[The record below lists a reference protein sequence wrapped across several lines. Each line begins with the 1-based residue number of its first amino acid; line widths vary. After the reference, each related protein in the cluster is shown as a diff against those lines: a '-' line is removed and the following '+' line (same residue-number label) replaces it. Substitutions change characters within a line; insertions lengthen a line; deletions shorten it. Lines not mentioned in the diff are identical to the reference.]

1 MPGKKNIYLE
11 MYAIEG
17 CPFCNAAR
25 ELVKKHKIPTDLKII
40 PPHQKTQVKAKNGMT
55 TFPQIFLHKNGR
67 RSKIGGYQD
76 LVNSL

>member
-1 MPGKKNIYLE
+1 MPIEKDIYLE

-25 ELVKKHKIPTDLKII
+25 ELVKKHKIPTQLKIVA
-40 PPHQKTQVKAKNGMT
+40 PKDKERTKAHNGMN
-55 TFPQIFLHKNGR
+55 TFPQIFLHNKGR
-67 RSKIGGYQD
+67 KTKIGGYQD